1 MDRTI
6 ASFVPPHCPRSDC
19 HYHLNPTGWRW
30 NHHGSYTRQASPTEI
45 PRYRCCHCSR
55 TFSSQTFSTTYYLKR
70 PGLQAPLLYRID
82 AGSGYRQMAREM
94 RCSHSTLVHQAA
106 RLGRH
111 ALLFMAEHRPKGLL
125 EEPLV
130 IDGFESFAYSQYHP
144 LHLNLAIGA
153 DTGFHYAFTHSPL
166 RRKGRMTREQRVR
179 REAIEATFGRPDPK
193 AVEKGMAAA
202 LHISAPVAQPLQV
215 RSDEHPAYKRA
226 FLRLRGYE
234 IAHRETPSTD
244 PRTPENDLFFV
255 NKRDM
260 MLRHNGANHR
270 RETIAFSKRDQGV
283 VDRAAIHLMLA
294 NYWAPS
300 SVNHDPTT
308 PAMKLGLFETPLA
321 PEVLL
326 KKRYFVTRTALS
338 EEWERYYFGRIDTAE
353 IANPKRHTLKLA
365 A

>member
-1 MDRTI
+1 MHRTT
-6 ASFVPPHCPRSDC
+6 ASFVPPHCPRTRC
-19 HYHLNPTGWRW
+19 PYHINPVGWRW
-30 NHHGSYTRQASPTEI
+30 KHHGAYTRQASPTVI
-45 PRYRCCHCSR
+45 PRFRCCHCGR
-55 TFSSQTFSTTYYLKR
+55 TFSSQTFHTTYYLKR
-70 PGLQAPLLYRID
+70 PELQVPLLYRID

-94 RCSHSTLVHQAA
+94 RCSHSTLVHQVA

-111 ALLFMAEHRPKGLL
+111 ALLFMATHRPKGRL

-153 DTGFHYAFTHSPL
+153 GTGFHYGFTHSPL
-166 RRKGRMTREQRVR
+166 RRKGRMTSEQRVR
-179 REAIEATFGRPDPK
+179 REAIETTHGRPDPK
-193 AVEKGMAAA
+193 AIERGMAET
-202 LHISAPVAQPLQV
+202 IRMSAPSPQPLEI
-215 RSDEHPAYKRA
+215 RSDEHPAYKRS
-226 FLRLRGYE
+226 FDRLRGYE
-234 IAHRETPSTD
+234 VDHRETPSTA
-244 PRTPENDLFFV
+244 PRTADNDLFLA
-255 NKRDM
+255 NRREM

-294 NYWAPS
+294 NYWAPT

-321 PEVLL
+321 PEALL
-326 KKRYFVTRTALS
+326 GKRYFVSRTALTV
-338 EEWERYYFGRIDTAE
+338 EWRRYYYSEVGTAE
-353 IANPKRHTLKLA
+353 IANPRRHTLKLA